1 MTRSKEPKVI
11 TQIQSRIMDRVAVN
25 QLHPMVYVEENIDS
39 IDLPENVRMR
49 HEVSI
54 RYETVCP
61 TYMTQEAR
69 KVFVEQVRHL
79 IYSEFIED
87 LFELRKIAC
96 EEGSMRMAERT
107 TEILAYVK
115 GI

>member
-1 MTRSKEPKVI
+1 MTRSKEPKII

-25 QLHPMVYVEENIDS
+25 QLHPMVYVEEKIES
-39 IDLPENVRMR
+39 IDLLKKVHLR
-49 HEVSI
+49 HEVSL
-54 RYETVCP
+54 RYDTVCP
-61 TYMTQEAR
+61 THMTQEAR
-69 KVFVEQVRHL
+69 KTFVEQVRHL
-79 IYSEFIED
+79 VYSELIED
-87 LFELRKIAC
+87 LLELRKIAC

>member
-1 MTRSKEPKVI
+1 MTRSKEPKII

-25 QLHPMVYVEENIDS
+25 QLHPMVYVDEQIDS
-39 IDLPENVRMR
+39 IDLPEKVRMR
-49 HEVSI
+49 HEVSL

-61 TYMTQEAR
+61 AYMTQEAR
-69 KVFVEQVRHL
+69 KIFVEQVRHL
-79 IYSEFIED
+79 VYSELIED
-87 LFELRKIAC
+87 LLELRKIAC

>member
-1 MTRSKEPKVI
+1 MTRSKEPKII

-25 QLHPMVYVEENIDS
+25 QLHPMVYVEEEIDS

-49 HEVSI
+49 HGVSI
-54 RYETVCP
+54 QYETVCP
-61 TYMTQEAR
+61 VNMTQEVR

-96 EEGSMRMAERT
+96 EEGSMRMAEKT
-107 TEILAYVK
+107 AEILAYVK